1 MPVLP
6 RRLNLKLRIVLSA
19 FIALTSLTA
28 ADRVATRLAR
38 EAREAQSAGQL
49 VRAYLLFAEAAAREP
64 RNPTYRADRDA
75 LASIAQ
81 LLTKAKVE
89 TANVSAD
96 IKAAEHAPDQPGSEP
111 AIELGRR
118 REMERAETLQ
128 PLPRLKPNSSVHDFD
143 LRGDE
148 KLLFQDV
155 VTAYG
160 IRAVW
165 DTRSAGSGEP
175 SFSH

>member
-1 MPVLP
+1 MYLLISKLRRMLLISPVLS
-6 RRLNLKLRIVLSA
+6 R
-19 FIALTSLTA
+19 
-28 ADRVATRLAR
+28 
-38 EAREAQSAGQL
+38 
-49 VRAYLLFAEAAAREP
+49 
-64 RNPTYRADRDA
+64 
-75 LASIAQ
+75 
-81 LLTKAKVE
+81 
-89 TANVSAD
+89 
-96 IKAAEHAPDQPGSEP
+96 
-111 AIELGRR
+111 IELGRR

-165 DTRSAGSGEP
+165 YPDLQAQRNLHL
-175 SFSH
+175 SH